1 MNLNDTSKELFAKIR
16 GRFPSVVIGNETA
29 EVTNDPHAARFFDF
43 DFKAGDKVLGKVS
56 ISISEQEGL
65 VVIHSADLSQT
76 EDLVARDNWFSFLKE
91 LRQFAK
97 SRMMNFD
104 TRDITKSNLDKRD
117 YNFLSNMNKS
127 KEVTEA
133 ALTGT
138 NKTSFQKIGDSK
150 LIIKHSAP
158 VDADI
163 AAGRTHR
170 IHSMYI
176 ESSEGERFK
185 YPFKHINGARAMA
198 RHVSEGGKPYDDFG
212 KHIVSLSEELY
223 KLKKFKNYVNR
234 SSVMAETLKEYSTVI
249 NDRIEE
255 IKETIQGLQKES
267 FYRLTKENFKNS
279 ESPTVPEDV
288 KENWIDELT
297 IKTFN
302 NELQEV
308 FPYIYK
314 LVTQKPIKEI
324 TAEDFETEAS
334 GFQGSTETRYLKYNV
349 SGDFDRSRPVSDKDA
364 FYVQELLTKAGIQSE
379 VTPDEGNYQGIVIYT
394 NAAPQSVEK
403 VLGSIIETT
412 KDPIEQFEKILD
424 SIIDE
429 GENSL
434 FSSDSEEQKQALD
447 KLNQLMSKHFPAGVN
462 GINGLESLEGIIDDA
477 NLNDQ
482 IREIGKKDSDACIRP
497 LIYAYIQD
505 KKPDMLKRI
514 NTGDM
519 KMSTEGNQFAQ
530 AVRKAKAA
538 GMKPGDKFK
547 VGDKE
552 YTLKDAMEMAGI
564 SDISLEDVAS
574 MDPNQSP
581 QARDYGIGHGEKEEV
596 QQILNKHQ
604 ADFDKVKAG
613 DSLMNQKNLY
623 SDLFSYYMDSGEMP
637 YGTMKARD
645 GDPEE
650 WILDRL
656 EDMGLMET
664 VQEAPTSSP
673 FDNPEDFAN
682 WLRKTHKKEVGQLT
696 AQEYAIVSKQYRAEK
711 NKSDDS
717 FDTALSSTKAPAEGI
732 DLSKRT
738 VGGGLIS
745 QAKALAKKY
754 AGDATRAYAEIEKLE
769 KGLSDNEEVQ
779 KALQQYNE
787 EQYNE
792 ESWEE
797 LAQEI
802 WKNNPGY
809 HDEYKDWQEF
819 AKSDDFQFEVDRL
832 RSKFESTGG
841 GPNIRQMSDLE
852 LANFLHTSVAQVKK
866 DREAAE
872 EAAMELNQKYAGD
885 NESSKEDLHKGTTK
899 IEALVKS
906 FYDYTTNKFPKG
918 ETAVITAVQKQYG
931 DAAAKTA
938 IETIKTLQSGRDME
952 IERIKQLAGYSTKK

>member
-16 GRFPSVVIGNETA
+16 GRFPSVSIGNQAA
-29 EVTNDPHAARFFDF
+29 EVTNDPNSARFFDF

-56 ISISEQEGL
+56 ISISEQDGL

-76 EDLVARDNWFSFLKE
+76 EDLVARENWFSFLKE

-97 SRMMNFD
+97 SRMMTFD
-104 TRDITKSNLDKRD
+104 TRDITKSNLEKRD
-117 YNFLSNMNKS
+117 YNFLSAMTKS

-138 NKTSFQKIGDSK
+138 NKTSFQNIGDSK
-150 LIIKHSAP
+150 LIIKHSAA
-158 VDADI
+158 VDADM

-170 IHSMYI
+170 IHSIYI

-198 RHVSEGGKPYDDFG
+198 RHVSESGKPYDDFG
-212 KHIVSLSEELY
+212 KHIVGLSEELY

-234 SSVMAETLKEYSTVI
+234 SSVMAETLKEYSSVI

-267 FYRLTKENFKNS
+267 FYRLTKENFKTN
-279 ESPTVPEDV
+279 ETLTVPEDV

-302 NELQEV
+302 DELQEV

-334 GFQGSTETRYLKYNV
+334 GYQGSTETRYLKYNV

-364 FYVQELLTKAGIQSE
+364 FTIQDLLKKSGIESE
-379 VTPDEGNYQGIVIYT
+379 VTPDEGNYQGILIYT

-403 VLGSIIETT
+403 VLGSMLETNIN
-412 KDPIEQFEKILD
+412 PIDQFEKILD

-429 GENSL
+429 GENTL

-447 KLNQLMSKHFPAGVN
+447 KLNLLMKNHFPAGIN
-462 GINGLESLEGIIDDA
+462 GVNGLESLEGIIDDA

-497 LIYAYIQD
+497 LIMAYIQD
-505 KKPDMLKRI
+505 KKPDMAKRI
-514 NTGDM
+514 STGDM

-530 AVRKAKAA
+530 AVQKAKAA

-552 YTLKDAMEMAGI
+552 FTLKDAMDMAGI
-564 SDISLEDVAS
+564 SDTSLQDDAD

-581 QARDYGIGHGEKEEV
+581 QAQAYAGKSSQSQEKEEV
-596 QQILNKHQ
+596 QQILNKHPNAYKQ
-604 ADFDKVKAG
+604 FKAG
-613 DSLMNQKNLY
+613 DDLYNHKELY
-623 SDLFSYYMDSGEMP
+623 SELANYYHDNGDMP
-637 YGTMKARD
+637 YGTYTAKD
-645 GDPEE
+645 GDPIN
-650 WILDRL
+650 WLTTRL
-656 EDMGLMET
+656 ADMGLIET
-664 VQEAPTSSP
+664 AQTEGSIDDEYK
-673 FDNPEDFAN
+673 FRD
-682 WLRKTHKKEVGQLT
+682 WLKKTHNKQVHELKP
-696 AQEYAIVSKQYRAEK
+696 QEYAIISKQYRDEQGK
-711 NKSDDS
+711 KESYH
-717 FDTALSSTKAPAEGI
+717 PGEG
-732 DLSKRT
+732 S
-738 VGGGLIS
+738 
-745 QAKALAKKY
+745 A
-754 AGDATRAYAEIEKLE
+754 
-769 KGLSDNEEVQ
+769 
-779 KALQQYNE
+779 
-787 EQYNE
+787 
-792 ESWEE
+792 EE
-797 LAQEI
+797 LAKEI
-802 WKNNPGY
+802 WNNTPAL
-809 HDEYKDWQEF
+809 HDEYKDWREYMNSEDF
-819 AKSDDFQFEVDRL
+819 EMDSDKL

-841 GPNIRQMSDLE
+841 GPTIRQMSDLE
-852 LANFLHTSVAQVKK
+852 LANFLHTSVAEVKK

-872 EAAMELNQKYAGD
+872 EAAMELNQKYSED
-885 NESSKEDLHKGTTK
+885 NKSSKEDLHKTSEK
-899 IEALVKS
+899 IEEFVKS

-918 ETAVITAVQKQYG
+918 ETAVITSVQKQFG
-931 DAAAKTA
+931 DSAAKTA
-938 IETIKTLQSGRDME
+938 IETIKSLQNGKDME

>member
-16 GRFPSVVIGNETA
+16 GRFPSVTIGNEAA

-56 ISISEQEGL
+56 ISISEQDGL

-76 EDLVARDNWFSFLKE
+76 EDLVARNNWFEFLKE

-104 TRDITKSNLDKRD
+104 TRDITKSNLEKRD
-117 YNFLSNMNKS
+117 YNFLSAMTKP

-138 NKTSFQKIGDSK
+138 NKTSFQNIGDSK
-150 LIIKHSAP
+150 LIIKHSAA

-170 IHSMYI
+170 IHSIYI

-223 KLKKFKNYVNR
+223 KLRKFKNYVNR
-234 SSVMAETLKEYSTVI
+234 SAVMAETLKEYSTVI

-267 FYRLTKENFKNS
+267 FYRLTKENFKAN
-279 ESPTVPEDV
+279 ETLTVPEDV

-302 NELQEV
+302 DELQEV

-324 TAEDFETEAS
+324 TAEDFETEAT
-334 GFQGSTETRYLKYNV
+334 GYQGSTETRNLKYNV
-349 SGDFDRSRPVSDKDA
+349 NGDFDRSRPVSDKDA
-364 FYVQELLTKAGIQSE
+364 FTIQDLLKKSGIESE

-403 VLGSIIETT
+403 VLGNMIETT
-412 KDPIEQFEKILD
+412 QDPIEQFEKILD

-429 GENSL
+429 GENTL
-434 FSSDSEEQKQALD
+434 FSSDSEEQKQALE
-447 KLNQLMSKHFPAGVN
+447 KLNLLMKNHFPAGVN
-462 GINGLESLEGIIDDA
+462 GVNGLESLEGIIDDP

-482 IREIGKKDSDACIRP
+482 IREIGKKNSDACIRP
-497 LIYAYIQD
+497 LIMAYIQN

-514 NTGDM
+514 STGDM

-530 AVRKAKAA
+530 AVQKAKAA

-547 VGDKE
+547 VGNKE
-552 YTLKDAMEMAGI
+552 FTLKDAMDMAGI
-564 SDISLEDVAS
+564 SQGEALVAEVANKPIMIDGKQVDLNTVEYEMQDTGDNIYNLQDARFTDGTELTDDQMEKLEAD
-574 MDPNQSP
+574 
-581 QARDYGIGHGEKEEV
+581 
-596 QQILNKHQ
+596 
-604 ADFDKVKAG
+604 ADFNDWVQTDYVQRG
-613 DSLMNQKNLY
+613 IES
-623 SDLFSYYMDSGEMP
+623 
-637 YGTMKARD
+637 
-645 GDPEE
+645 
-650 WILDRL
+650 
-656 EDMGLMET
+656 
-664 VQEAPTSSP
+664 VQEAPDSIDDQYR
-673 FDNPEDFAN
+673 FRD
-682 WLRKTHKKEVGQLT
+682 WLKKTHNKQVHELKP
-696 AQEYAIVSKQYRAEK
+696 QEYAIISKQYRDEK
-711 NKSDDS
+711 DKKESYH
-717 FDTALSSTKAPAEGI
+717 PGEG
-732 DLSKRT
+732 S
-738 VGGGLIS
+738 
-745 QAKALAKKY
+745 A
-754 AGDATRAYAEIEKLE
+754 
-769 KGLSDNEEVQ
+769 
-779 KALQQYNE
+779 
-787 EQYNE
+787 
-792 ESWEE
+792 EE
-797 LAQEI
+797 LAKEI
-802 WKNNPGY
+802 WNNTPAL
-809 HDEYKDWQEF
+809 HDEYKDWREYMN
-819 AKSDDFQFEVDRL
+819 SEDFEMDSEKL

-841 GPNIRQMSDLE
+841 GPTIRQMSDLE
-852 LANFLHTSVAQVKK
+852 LANFLHTSVAEVKK

-872 EAAMELNQKYAGD
+872 EAAMELNQKYSED
-885 NESSKEDLHKGTTK
+885 NKSSKEDLHKASGK
-899 IEALVKS
+899 VEEFVKS

-918 ETAVITAVQKQYG
+918 ETAVITSVQKQFG
-931 DAAAKTA
+931 DSAAKTA
-938 IETIKTLQSGRDME
+938 IETIKSLQNGKDME

>member
-16 GRFPSVVIGNETA
+16 GRFPSVTIGNEAA

-56 ISISEQEGL
+56 ISISEQDGL

-76 EDLVARDNWFSFLKE
+76 EDLVARNNWFEFLKE

-104 TRDITKSNLDKRD
+104 TRDITKSNLEKRD
-117 YNFLSNMNKS
+117 YNFLSAMTKP

-138 NKTSFQKIGDSK
+138 NKTSFQNIGDSK
-150 LIIKHSAP
+150 LIIKHSAA

-170 IHSMYI
+170 IHSIYV

-223 KLKKFKNYVNR
+223 KLRKFKNYVNR
-234 SSVMAETLKEYSTVI
+234 SAVMAETLKEYSTVI

-267 FYRLTKENFKNS
+267 FYRLTKENFKAN
-279 ESPTVPEDV
+279 ETLTVPEDV

-302 NELQEV
+302 DELQEV

-324 TAEDFETEAS
+324 TAEDFETEAT
-334 GFQGSTETRYLKYNV
+334 GYQGSTETRNLKYNV
-349 SGDFDRSRPVSDKDA
+349 NGDFDRSRPVSDKDA
-364 FYVQELLTKAGIQSE
+364 FTIQDLLKKSGIESE

-403 VLGSIIETT
+403 VLGNMIETT
-412 KDPIEQFEKILD
+412 VSPIDQFEKILD

-429 GENSL
+429 GENAL

-462 GINGLESLEGIIDDA
+462 GVNGLESLEGIIDDA

-497 LIYAYIQD
+497 LIYSYIQS
-505 KKPDMLKRI
+505 KKPNMLNQI
-514 NTGDM
+514 ETGDM
-519 KMSTEGNQFAQ
+519 KMESS
-530 AVRKAKAA
+530 
-538 GMKPGDKFK
+538 
-547 VGDKE
+547 
-552 YTLKDAMEMAGI
+552 I
-564 SDISLEDVAS
+564 SED
-574 MDPNQSP
+574 
-581 QARDYGIGHGEKEEV
+581 EKNEV

-604 ADFDKVKAG
+604 NAFKQVQSG
-613 DSLMNQKNLY
+613 DDLYNHKELY
-623 SDLFSYYMDSGEMP
+623 SDLLDYFFTSGEMP
-637 YGTMKARD
+637 YGTYKARE
-645 GDPEE
+645 GDPIN
-650 WILDRL
+650 WITDRL
-656 EDMGLMET
+656 ISLGLIEST
-664 VQEAPTSSP
+664 QTEGSIDDEYK
-673 FDNPEDFAN
+673 FRD
-682 WLRKTHKKEVGQLT
+682 WLKKTHNKEVHQLT
-696 AQEYAIVSKQYRAEK
+696 PQEYIIVSKQYRDEK
-711 NKSDDS
+711 DKKESYH
-717 FDTALSSTKAPAEGI
+717 PGEG
-732 DLSKRT
+732 S
-738 VGGGLIS
+738 
-745 QAKALAKKY
+745 A
-754 AGDATRAYAEIEKLE
+754 
-769 KGLSDNEEVQ
+769 
-779 KALQQYNE
+779 
-787 EQYNE
+787 
-792 ESWEE
+792 EE
-797 LAQEI
+797 LAKEI
-802 WKNNPGY
+802 WNNTPAL
-809 HDEYKDWQEF
+809 HDEYKDWKEYMD
-819 AKSDDFQFEVDRL
+819 SEDFQMDSDKL

-841 GPNIRQMSDLE
+841 GPTIRQMSDLE
-852 LANFLHTSVAQVKK
+852 LANFLHTTVAEVKK

-872 EAAMELNQKYAGD
+872 EAAMELNQKYSED
-885 NESSKEDLHKGTTK
+885 NKSSKEDLHKASEK
-899 IEALVKS
+899 IEEFVKS

-918 ETAVITAVQKQYG
+918 ETAVITSVQKQFG
-931 DAAAKTA
+931 DSAAKTA
-938 IETIKTLQSGRDME
+938 IETIKSLQNGKDME

>member
-16 GRFPSVVIGNETA
+16 GRFPSVTIGNQAA

-56 ISISEQEGL
+56 ISISEQDGL

-76 EDLVARDNWFSFLKE
+76 EDLVARENWFSFLKE

-97 SRMMNFD
+97 SRMMTFD

-117 YNFLSNMNKS
+117 YNFLSNMNKT

-138 NKTSFQKIGDSK
+138 NKTSFQNIGDSK
-150 LIIKHSAP
+150 LIIKHSAA

-163 AAGRTHR
+163 AAGRTHK
-170 IHSMYI
+170 IHSIYV

-223 KLKKFKNYVNR
+223 KLRKFKNYVNR
-234 SSVMAETLKEYSTVI
+234 SAVMAETLKEYSTVI

-255 IKETIQGLQKES
+255 IKDTIQGLQKEGY
-267 FYRLTKENFKNS
+267 YRLTKENFKAN
-279 ESPTVPEDV
+279 ETLTVPEDV

-302 NELQEV
+302 DELQEV

-324 TAEDFETEAS
+324 TAEDFETEAT
-334 GFQGSTETRYLKYNV
+334 GYQGSTETRYLKYNV
-349 SGDFDRSRPVSDKDA
+349 NGDFDRSRPVSDKDA
-364 FYVQELLTKAGIQSE
+364 FTIQDLLKKSGIESE

-403 VLGSIIETT
+403 VLGSMIENTVS
-412 KDPIEQFEKILD
+412 PIDQFEKILD

-429 GENSL
+429 GENAL
-434 FSSDSEEQKQALD
+434 FSSDSEEQKQALE

-462 GINGLESLEGIIDDA
+462 GVNGLESLEGIIDDA

-482 IREIGKKDSDACIRP
+482 IREIGKKDSDTCIRP
-497 LIYAYIQD
+497 LIYSYIQN
-505 KKPDMLKRI
+505 KKPNMLNQIK
-514 NTGDM
+514 TGDM

-552 YTLKDAMEMAGI
+552 YTLKDAMDMAGI
-564 SDISLEDVAS
+564 GQGEESVAEVANKPIMIDGKQVDLNTVEYEMQDTGDNIYNLQDARFTDGTELTDDQMEKLEAD
-574 MDPNQSP
+574 
-581 QARDYGIGHGEKEEV
+581 
-596 QQILNKHQ
+596 
-604 ADFDKVKAG
+604 ADFNDWVQTDYVQRG
-613 DSLMNQKNLY
+613 IES
-623 SDLFSYYMDSGEMP
+623 
-637 YGTMKARD
+637 
-645 GDPEE
+645 
-650 WILDRL
+650 
-656 EDMGLMET
+656 
-664 VQEAPTSSP
+664 VQEAPDSIDDQYR
-673 FDNPEDFAN
+673 FRD
-682 WLRKTHKKEVGQLT
+682 WLKKTHNKQVHELKP
-696 AQEYAIVSKQYRAEK
+696 QEYAIISKQYRDETGK
-711 NKSDDS
+711 KESYH
-717 FDTALSSTKAPAEGI
+717 PGEG
-732 DLSKRT
+732 S
-738 VGGGLIS
+738 
-745 QAKALAKKY
+745 A
-754 AGDATRAYAEIEKLE
+754 
-769 KGLSDNEEVQ
+769 
-779 KALQQYNE
+779 
-787 EQYNE
+787 
-792 ESWEE
+792 EE
-797 LAQEI
+797 LAKEI
-802 WKNNPGY
+802 WNNTPAY
-809 HDEYKDWQEF
+809 HDEYKDWKEYMD
-819 AKSDDFQFEVDRL
+819 SEDFEMDADKL
-832 RSKFESTGG
+832 RSKFE
-841 GPNIRQMSDLE
+841 N
-852 LANFLHTSVAQVKK
+852 K
-866 DREAAE
+866 
-872 EAAMELNQKYAGD
+872 
-885 NESSKEDLHKGTTK
+885 KEDLHKASEK
-899 IEALVKS
+899 VEEFVKS

-938 IETIKTLQSGRDME
+938 IETIKTLQSGKDME

>member
-16 GRFPSVVIGNETA
+16 GRFPSVTIGNEAA

-56 ISISEQEGL
+56 ISISEQDGL

-76 EDLVARDNWFSFLKE
+76 EDLVARNNWFEFLKE

-104 TRDITKSNLDKRD
+104 TRDITKSNLEKRD
-117 YNFLSNMNKS
+117 YNFLSAMTKP

-138 NKTSFQKIGDSK
+138 NKTSFQNIGDSK
-150 LIIKHSAP
+150 LIIKHSAA
-158 VDADI
+158 VDADM

-170 IHSMYI
+170 IHSIYI

-198 RHVSEGGKPYDDFG
+198 RHVSESGKPYDDFG
-212 KHIVSLSEELY
+212 KHIVGLSEELY

-234 SSVMAETLKEYSTVI
+234 STVMAETLKEYSSVI

-255 IKETIQGLQKES
+255 IKETIQGLQKEGY
-267 FYRLTKENFKNS
+267 YRLTKENFKTN
-279 ESPTVPEDV
+279 ETLTVPEDV

-302 NELQEV
+302 DELQEV

-334 GFQGSTETRYLKYNV
+334 GYQGSTETRYLKYNV

-364 FYVQELLTKAGIQSE
+364 STIQDLLKKSGIESE
-379 VTPDEGNYQGIVIYT
+379 VTPDEGNYQGILIYT

-403 VLGSIIETT
+403 VLGSMLETNIN
-412 KDPIEQFEKILD
+412 PIDQFEKILD

-429 GENSL
+429 GENTL

-447 KLNQLMSKHFPAGVN
+447 KLNQLMNKHFPAGIN
-462 GINGLESLEGIIDDA
+462 GVNGLESLEGIIDDA

-482 IREIGKKDSDACIRP
+482 IREIGKKNSDACIRP
-497 LIYAYIQD
+497 LIMAYIQN

-514 NTGDM
+514 STGDM

-530 AVRKAKAA
+530 AVQKAKAA

-547 VGDKE
+547 VGNKE
-552 YTLKDAMEMAGI
+552 FTLKDAMDMAGI
-564 SDISLEDVAS
+564 GQGEASVAEVANKPIMIDGKQVDLNTVEYEMQDTGDNIYNLQDARFTDGTELTDDQMEKLEAD
-574 MDPNQSP
+574 
-581 QARDYGIGHGEKEEV
+581 
-596 QQILNKHQ
+596 
-604 ADFDKVKAG
+604 ADFNDWVQTDYVQRG
-613 DSLMNQKNLY
+613 IES
-623 SDLFSYYMDSGEMP
+623 
-637 YGTMKARD
+637 
-645 GDPEE
+645 
-650 WILDRL
+650 
-656 EDMGLMET
+656 
-664 VQEAPTSSP
+664 VQEAPDSIDDQYR
-673 FDNPEDFAN
+673 FRD
-682 WLRKTHKKEVGQLT
+682 WLKKTHNKQVHELKP
-696 AQEYAIVSKQYRAEK
+696 QEYAIISKQYRDEK
-711 NKSDDS
+711 DKKESYH
-717 FDTALSSTKAPAEGI
+717 PGEG
-732 DLSKRT
+732 S
-738 VGGGLIS
+738 
-745 QAKALAKKY
+745 A
-754 AGDATRAYAEIEKLE
+754 
-769 KGLSDNEEVQ
+769 
-779 KALQQYNE
+779 
-787 EQYNE
+787 
-792 ESWEE
+792 EE
-797 LAQEI
+797 LAKEI
-802 WKNNPGY
+802 WNNTPAL
-809 HDEYKDWQEF
+809 HDEYKDWREYMN
-819 AKSDDFQFEVDRL
+819 SEDFEMDSEKL

-841 GPNIRQMSDLE
+841 GPTIRQMSDLE
-852 LANFLHTSVAQVKK
+852 LANFLHTTVAEVKK

-872 EAAMELNQKYAGD
+872 EAAMELNQKYSED
-885 NESSKEDLHKGTTK
+885 NKSSKEDLHKASGK
-899 IEALVKS
+899 VEEFVKS

-918 ETAVITAVQKQYG
+918 ETAVITSVQKQFG
-931 DAAAKTA
+931 DSAAKTA
-938 IETIKTLQSGRDME
+938 IETIKSLQNGKDME

>member
-16 GRFPSVVIGNETA
+16 GRFPSVSIGNQAA
-29 EVTNDPHAARFFDF
+29 EVTNDPNAARFFDF

-56 ISISEQEGL
+56 ISISEQDGL

-76 EDLVARDNWFSFLKE
+76 EDLVARENWFSFLKE

-97 SRMMNFD
+97 SRMMTFD
-104 TRDITKSNLDKRD
+104 TRDITKSNLEKRD
-117 YNFLSNMNKS
+117 YNFLSAMTKS

-138 NKTSFQKIGDSK
+138 NKTSFQNIGDSK
-150 LIIKHSAP
+150 LIIKHSAA
-158 VDADI
+158 VDADM

-170 IHSMYI
+170 IHSIYI

-198 RHVSEGGKPYDDFG
+198 RHVSESGKPYDDFG
-212 KHIVSLSEELY
+212 KHIVGLSEELY

-234 SSVMAETLKEYSTVI
+234 SSVMAETLKEYSSVI

-267 FYRLTKENFKNS
+267 FYRLTKENFKTN
-279 ESPTVPEDV
+279 ETLTVPEDV

-302 NELQEV
+302 DELQEV

-334 GFQGSTETRYLKYNV
+334 GYQGSTETRYLKYNV

-364 FYVQELLTKAGIQSE
+364 FTIQDLLKKSGIESE
-379 VTPDEGNYQGIVIYT
+379 VTPDEGNYQGILIYT

-403 VLGSIIETT
+403 VLGSMLETNIN
-412 KDPIEQFEKILD
+412 PIDQFEKILD

-429 GENSL
+429 GENTL

-447 KLNQLMSKHFPAGVN
+447 KLNLLMKNHFPAGIN
-462 GINGLESLEGIIDDA
+462 GVNGLESLEGIIDDA

-497 LIYAYIQD
+497 LIMAYIQD
-505 KKPDMLKRI
+505 KKPDMAKRI
-514 NTGDM
+514 STGDM

-530 AVRKAKAA
+530 AVQKAKAA

-552 YTLKDAMEMAGI
+552 FTLKDAMDMAGI
-564 SDISLEDVAS
+564 NDTSLQDDAD
-574 MDPNQSP
+574 MNPNQSP
-581 QARDYGIGHGEKEEV
+581 QAQAYAGKSSQSQEKEEV
-596 QQILNKHQ
+596 QKILNKHPD
-604 ADFDKVKAG
+604 AYKKFNAG
-613 DSLMNQKNLY
+613 DDLYNHKELY
-623 SDLFSYYMDSGEMP
+623 SELANYYHDNGDMP
-637 YGTMKARD
+637 YGTYTAKD
-645 GDPEE
+645 GDPIN
-650 WILDRL
+650 WLTTRL
-656 EDMGLMET
+656 ADMGLIET
-664 VQEAPTSSP
+664 TQTEGSIDDEYK
-673 FDNPEDFAN
+673 FRD
-682 WLRKTHKKEVGQLT
+682 WLKKTHNKQVHELKP
-696 AQEYAIVSKQYRAEK
+696 QEYAIISKQYRDETGK
-711 NKSDDS
+711 KESYH
-717 FDTALSSTKAPAEGI
+717 PGEG
-732 DLSKRT
+732 S
-738 VGGGLIS
+738 
-745 QAKALAKKY
+745 A
-754 AGDATRAYAEIEKLE
+754 
-769 KGLSDNEEVQ
+769 
-779 KALQQYNE
+779 
-787 EQYNE
+787 
-792 ESWEE
+792 EE
-797 LAQEI
+797 LAKEI
-802 WKNNPGY
+802 WNNTPAL
-809 HDEYKDWQEF
+809 HDEYKDWREYMNSEDF
-819 AKSDDFQFEVDRL
+819 EMDSDKL

-841 GPNIRQMSDLE
+841 GPTIRQMSDLE
-852 LANFLHTSVAQVKK
+852 LANFLHTSVAEVKK

-872 EAAMELNQKYAGD
+872 EAAMELNQKYSED
-885 NESSKEDLHKGTTK
+885 NKSSKEDLHKASEK
-899 IEALVKS
+899 IEEFVKS

-918 ETAVITAVQKQYG
+918 ETAVITSVQKQFG
-931 DAAAKTA
+931 DSAAKTA
-938 IETIKTLQSGRDME
+938 IETIKSLQNGKDME

>member
-16 GRFPSVVIGNETA
+16 GRFPSVSIGNQAA
-29 EVTNDPHAARFFDF
+29 EVTNDPNAARFFDF

-56 ISISEQEGL
+56 ISISEQDGL

-76 EDLVARDNWFSFLKE
+76 EDLVARENWFSFLKE

-97 SRMMNFD
+97 SRMMTFD
-104 TRDITKSNLDKRD
+104 TRDITKSNLEKRD
-117 YNFLSNMNKS
+117 YNFLSAMTKP

-138 NKTSFQKIGDSK
+138 NKTSFQNIGDSK
-150 LIIKHSAP
+150 LIIKHSAA
-158 VDADI
+158 VDADM

-170 IHSMYI
+170 IHSIYI

-198 RHVSEGGKPYDDFG
+198 RHVSESGKPYDDFG
-212 KHIVSLSEELY
+212 KHIVGLSEELY

-234 SSVMAETLKEYSTVI
+234 SAVMAETLKEYSSVI

-267 FYRLTKENFKNS
+267 FYRLTKENFKTN
-279 ESPTVPEDV
+279 EALTVPEDV

-302 NELQEV
+302 DELQEV

-334 GFQGSTETRYLKYNV
+334 GYQGSTETRYLKYNV

-364 FYVQELLTKAGIQSE
+364 FTIQDLLKKSGIESE

-403 VLGSIIETT
+403 VLGSMLETNIN
-412 KDPIEQFEKILD
+412 PIDQFEKILD

-429 GENSL
+429 GENTL

-447 KLNQLMSKHFPAGVN
+447 KLNQLMSKHFPAGIN
-462 GINGLESLEGIIDDA
+462 GVNGLESLEGIIDDA

-497 LIYAYIQD
+497 LIYAYIQN

-514 NTGDM
+514 STGDM

-552 YTLKDAMEMAGI
+552 FTLKDAMDMAGI
-564 SDISLEDVAS
+564 SDTSLQDDAD

-581 QARDYGIGHGEKEEV
+581 QAQAYAGKSSASQEKEEV
-596 QQILNKHQ
+596 QKILNKHPNAYKQ
-604 ADFDKVKAG
+604 FKAG
-613 DSLMNQKNLY
+613 DDLYNHKELY
-623 SDLFSYYMDSGEMP
+623 SELANYYHDNGDMP
-637 YGTMKARD
+637 YGTYTAKD
-645 GDPEE
+645 GDPIN
-650 WILDRL
+650 WLTTRL
-656 EDMGLMET
+656 ADMGLIET
-664 VQEAPTSSP
+664 AQKEAEASIDDQYR
-673 FDNPEDFAN
+673 FRD
-682 WLRKTHKKEVGQLT
+682 WLKKTHNKQVHELKP
-696 AQEYAIVSKQYRAEK
+696 QEYAIISKQYRDEIGK
-711 NKSDDS
+711 KESYH
-717 FDTALSSTKAPAEGI
+717 PGEG
-732 DLSKRT
+732 S
-738 VGGGLIS
+738 
-745 QAKALAKKY
+745 A
-754 AGDATRAYAEIEKLE
+754 
-769 KGLSDNEEVQ
+769 
-779 KALQQYNE
+779 
-787 EQYNE
+787 
-792 ESWEE
+792 EE
-797 LAQEI
+797 LAKEI
-802 WKNNPGY
+802 WNNTPAY
-809 HDEYKDWQEF
+809 HDEYKDWKEYMD
-819 AKSDDFQFEVDRL
+819 SEDFEMDADKL
-832 RSKFESTGG
+832 RNKFE
-841 GPNIRQMSDLE
+841 N
-852 LANFLHTSVAQVKK
+852 K
-866 DREAAE
+866 
-872 EAAMELNQKYAGD
+872 
-885 NESSKEDLHKGTTK
+885 KEDLHKASGK
-899 IEALVKS
+899 VEEFVKS

-918 ETAVITAVQKQYG
+918 ETAVITSVQKQFG
-931 DAAAKTA
+931 DSAAKTA
-938 IETIKTLQSGRDME
+938 IETIKSLQNGKDME

>member
-412 KDPIEQFEKILD
+412 KDPIEQFEKVLD

-447 KLNQLMSKHFPAGVN
+447 KLNQLMGKHFPAGVN
-462 GINGLESLEGIIDDA
+462 GVNGLESLEGIIDDA

-497 LIYAYIQD
+497 LIYAYIQN

-514 NTGDM
+514 QTGDM
-519 KMSTEGNQFAQ
+519 KMTPEGNQFAQ

-552 YTLKDAMEMAGI
+552 YTLEDAMKMAGI
-564 SDISLEDVAS
+564 G
-574 MDPNQSP
+574 
-581 QARDYGIGHGEKEEV
+581 RGEKEEV
-596 QQILNKHQ
+596 QQILNKYR

-623 SDLFSYYMDSGEMP
+623 SELFSYYMDSGEMP

-656 EDMGLMET
+656 EDMGLLET
-664 VQEAPTSSP
+664 MQKENNVNIDDEYR
-673 FDNPEDFAN
+673 FRD
-682 WLRKTHKKEVGQLT
+682 WLKKTHNKDVHQLT
-696 AQEYAIVSKQYRAEK
+696 PQEYIVVSKQYRDEK
-711 NKSDDS
+711 D
-717 FDTALSSTKAPAEGI
+717 
-732 DLSKRT
+732 
-738 VGGGLIS
+738 
-745 QAKALAKKY
+745 KK
-754 AGDATRAYAEIEKLE
+754 E
-769 KGLSDNEEVQ
+769 SWHP
-779 KALQQYNE
+779 
-787 EQYNE
+787 NE

-819 AKSDDFQFEVDRL
+819 AKSDDFQMEVDRL
-832 RSKFESTGG
+832 RSKFE
-841 GPNIRQMSDLE
+841 N
-852 LANFLHTSVAQVKK
+852 K
-866 DREAAE
+866 
-872 EAAMELNQKYAGD
+872 
-885 NESSKEDLHKGTTK
+885 KEDLHKGTAK
-899 IEALVKS
+899 IEELVKS

-938 IETIKTLQSGRDME
+938 IETIKTLQSGKDME

>member
-16 GRFPSVVIGNETA
+16 GRFPSVTIGNEAA

-56 ISISEQEGL
+56 ISISEQDGL

-76 EDLVARDNWFSFLKE
+76 EDLVARNNWFEFLKE

-104 TRDITKSNLDKRD
+104 TRDITKSNLEKRD
-117 YNFLSNMNKS
+117 YNFLSAMTKP

-138 NKTSFQKIGDSK
+138 NKTSFQNIGDSK
-150 LIIKHSAP
+150 LIIKHSAA
-158 VDADI
+158 VDADM

-170 IHSMYI
+170 IHSIYI

-198 RHVSEGGKPYDDFG
+198 RHVSESGKPYDDFG
-212 KHIVSLSEELY
+212 KHIVGLSEELY

-234 SSVMAETLKEYSTVI
+234 STVMAETLKEYSSVI

-255 IKETIQGLQKES
+255 IKETIQGLQKEGY
-267 FYRLTKENFKNS
+267 YRLTKENFKTN
-279 ESPTVPEDV
+279 ETLTVPEDV

-302 NELQEV
+302 DELQEV

-334 GFQGSTETRYLKYNV
+334 GYQGSTETRYLKYNV

-364 FYVQELLTKAGIQSE
+364 FTIQDLLKKSGIESE
-379 VTPDEGNYQGIVIYT
+379 VTPDEGNYQGILIYT

-403 VLGSIIETT
+403 VLGSMLETNIN
-412 KDPIEQFEKILD
+412 PIDQFEKILD

-429 GENSL
+429 GENTL

-447 KLNQLMSKHFPAGVN
+447 KLNQLMNKHFPAGIN
-462 GINGLESLEGIIDDA
+462 GVNGLESLEGIIDDA

-482 IREIGKKDSDACIRP
+482 IREIGKKNSDACIRP
-497 LIYAYIQD
+497 LIMAYIQN

-514 NTGDM
+514 STGDM

-530 AVRKAKAA
+530 AVQKAKAA

-547 VGDKE
+547 VGNKE
-552 YTLKDAMEMAGI
+552 FTLKDAMDMAGI
-564 SDISLEDVAS
+564 GQGEASVAEVANKPIMIDGKQVDLNTVEYEMQDTGDNIYNLQDAQFTDGTELTDDQMEKLEAD
-574 MDPNQSP
+574 
-581 QARDYGIGHGEKEEV
+581 
-596 QQILNKHQ
+596 
-604 ADFDKVKAG
+604 ADFNDWVQTDYVQRG
-613 DSLMNQKNLY
+613 IES
-623 SDLFSYYMDSGEMP
+623 
-637 YGTMKARD
+637 
-645 GDPEE
+645 
-650 WILDRL
+650 
-656 EDMGLMET
+656 
-664 VQEAPTSSP
+664 VQEAPDSIDDQYR
-673 FDNPEDFAN
+673 FRD
-682 WLRKTHKKEVGQLT
+682 WLKKTHNKQVHELKP
-696 AQEYAIVSKQYRAEK
+696 QEYAIISKQYRDEK
-711 NKSDDS
+711 DKKESYH
-717 FDTALSSTKAPAEGI
+717 PGEG
-732 DLSKRT
+732 S
-738 VGGGLIS
+738 
-745 QAKALAKKY
+745 A
-754 AGDATRAYAEIEKLE
+754 
-769 KGLSDNEEVQ
+769 
-779 KALQQYNE
+779 
-787 EQYNE
+787 
-792 ESWEE
+792 EE
-797 LAQEI
+797 LAKEI
-802 WKNNPGY
+802 WNNTPAL
-809 HDEYKDWQEF
+809 HDEYKDWREYMN
-819 AKSDDFQFEVDRL
+819 SEDFEMDSEKL

-841 GPNIRQMSDLE
+841 GPTIRQMSDLE
-852 LANFLHTSVAQVKK
+852 LANFLHTSVAEVKK

-872 EAAMELNQKYAGD
+872 EAAMELNQKYSED
-885 NESSKEDLHKGTTK
+885 NKSSKEDLHKASGK
-899 IEALVKS
+899 VEEFVKS

-918 ETAVITAVQKQYG
+918 ETAVITSVQKQFG
-931 DAAAKTA
+931 DSAAKTA
-938 IETIKTLQSGRDME
+938 IETIKSLQNGKDME

>member
-16 GRFPSVVIGNETA
+16 GRFPSVSIGNQAA
-29 EVTNDPHAARFFDF
+29 EVTNDPNAARFFDF

-56 ISISEQEGL
+56 ISISEQDGL

-76 EDLVARDNWFSFLKE
+76 EDLVARENWFSFLKE

-97 SRMMNFD
+97 SRMMTFD
-104 TRDITKSNLDKRD
+104 TRDITKSNLEKRD
-117 YNFLSNMNKS
+117 YNFLSAMTKS

-138 NKTSFQKIGDSK
+138 NKTSFQNIGDSK
-150 LIIKHSAP
+150 LIIKHSAA
-158 VDADI
+158 VDADM

-170 IHSMYI
+170 IHSIYI

-198 RHVSEGGKPYDDFG
+198 RHVSESGKPYDDFG
-212 KHIVSLSEELY
+212 KHIVGLSEELY

-234 SSVMAETLKEYSTVI
+234 SAVMAETLKEYSSVI

-267 FYRLTKENFKNS
+267 FYRLTKENFKTN
-279 ESPTVPEDV
+279 EALTVPEDV

-302 NELQEV
+302 DELQEV

-334 GFQGSTETRYLKYNV
+334 GYQGSTETRYLKYNV

-364 FYVQELLTKAGIQSE
+364 FTIQDLLKKSGIESE

-403 VLGSIIETT
+403 VLGSMLETNIN
-412 KDPIEQFEKILD
+412 PIDQFEKILD

-429 GENSL
+429 GENTL

-447 KLNQLMSKHFPAGVN
+447 KLNQLMSKHFPAGIN
-462 GINGLESLEGIIDDA
+462 GVNGLESLEGIIDDA

-497 LIYAYIQD
+497 LIMAYIQD
-505 KKPDMLKRI
+505 KKPDMAKRI
-514 NTGDM
+514 STGDM

-552 YTLKDAMEMAGI
+552 FTLKDAMDMAGI
-564 SDISLEDVAS
+564 SDTSLQDDAD

-581 QARDYGIGHGEKEEV
+581 QAQAYAGKSSASQEKEEV
-596 QQILNKHQ
+596 QKILNKHPNAYKQ
-604 ADFDKVKAG
+604 FKAG
-613 DSLMNQKNLY
+613 DDLYNHKELY
-623 SDLFSYYMDSGEMP
+623 SELANYYHDNGDMP
-637 YGTMKARD
+637 YGTYTAKD
-645 GDPEE
+645 GDPIN
-650 WILDRL
+650 WLTTRL
-656 EDMGLMET
+656 ADMGLIET
-664 VQEAPTSSP
+664 TQKEAEASIDDQYR
-673 FDNPEDFAN
+673 FRD
-682 WLRKTHKKEVGQLT
+682 WLKKTHNKQVHELKP
-696 AQEYAIVSKQYRAEK
+696 QEYAIISKQYRDETGK
-711 NKSDDS
+711 KESYH
-717 FDTALSSTKAPAEGI
+717 PGEG
-732 DLSKRT
+732 S
-738 VGGGLIS
+738 
-745 QAKALAKKY
+745 A
-754 AGDATRAYAEIEKLE
+754 
-769 KGLSDNEEVQ
+769 
-779 KALQQYNE
+779 
-787 EQYNE
+787 
-792 ESWEE
+792 EE
-797 LAQEI
+797 LAKEI
-802 WKNNPGY
+802 WNNTPAL
-809 HDEYKDWQEF
+809 HDEYKDWQEYMNSEDF
-819 AKSDDFQFEVDRL
+819 ELDSDKL
-832 RSKFESTGG
+832 RNKFE
-841 GPNIRQMSDLE
+841 N
-852 LANFLHTSVAQVKK
+852 K
-866 DREAAE
+866 
-872 EAAMELNQKYAGD
+872 
-885 NESSKEDLHKGTTK
+885 KEDLHKASGK
-899 IEALVKS
+899 VEEFVKS

-918 ETAVITAVQKQYG
+918 ETAVITSVQKQFG
-931 DAAAKTA
+931 DSAAKTA
-938 IETIKTLQSGRDME
+938 IETIKSLQNGKDME

>member
-16 GRFPSVVIGNETA
+16 GRFPSVSIGNQAA
-29 EVTNDPHAARFFDF
+29 EVTNDPNAARFFDF

-56 ISISEQEGL
+56 ISISEQDGL

-76 EDLVARDNWFSFLKE
+76 EDLVARENWFSFLKE

-97 SRMMNFD
+97 SRMMTFD
-104 TRDITKSNLDKRD
+104 TRDITKSNLEKRD
-117 YNFLSNMNKS
+117 YNFLSAMTKS

-138 NKTSFQKIGDSK
+138 NKTSFQNIGDSK
-150 LIIKHSAP
+150 LIIKHSAA
-158 VDADI
+158 VDADM

-170 IHSMYI
+170 IHSIYI

-198 RHVSEGGKPYDDFG
+198 RHVSESGKPYDDFG
-212 KHIVSLSEELY
+212 KHIVGLSEELY

-234 SSVMAETLKEYSTVI
+234 SSVMAETLKEYSSVI

-267 FYRLTKENFKNS
+267 FYRLTKENFKTN
-279 ESPTVPEDV
+279 ETLTVPEDV

-302 NELQEV
+302 DELQEV

-334 GFQGSTETRYLKYNV
+334 GYQGSTETRYLKYNV

-364 FYVQELLTKAGIQSE
+364 FTIQDLLKKSGIESE
-379 VTPDEGNYQGIVIYT
+379 VTPDEGNYQGILIYT

-403 VLGSIIETT
+403 VLGSMLETNIN
-412 KDPIEQFEKILD
+412 PIDQFEKILD

-429 GENSL
+429 GENTL

-447 KLNQLMSKHFPAGVN
+447 KLNLLMKNHFPAGIN
-462 GINGLESLEGIIDDA
+462 GVNGLESLEGIIDDA

-497 LIYAYIQD
+497 LIMAYIQD
-505 KKPDMLKRI
+505 KKPDMAKRI
-514 NTGDM
+514 STGDM

-530 AVRKAKAA
+530 AVQKAKAA

-552 YTLKDAMEMAGI
+552 YTLKDAMDMAGI
-564 SDISLEDVAS
+564 SDTSLQDDAD

-581 QARDYGIGHGEKEEV
+581 QAQAYAGKSSQSQEKEEV
-596 QQILNKHQ
+596 QQILNKHPDAYKQ
-604 ADFDKVKAG
+604 FKAG
-613 DSLMNQKNLY
+613 DDLYNHKELY
-623 SDLFSYYMDSGEMP
+623 SELANYYHDNGDMP
-637 YGTMKARD
+637 YGTYTAKD
-645 GDPEE
+645 GDPIN
-650 WILDRL
+650 WLTTRL
-656 EDMGLMET
+656 ADMGLIET
-664 VQEAPTSSP
+664 TQTEGSIDDEYK
-673 FDNPEDFAN
+673 FRD
-682 WLRKTHKKEVGQLT
+682 WLKKTHNKQVHELKP
-696 AQEYAIVSKQYRAEK
+696 QEYAIISKQYRDETGK
-711 NKSDDS
+711 KESYH
-717 FDTALSSTKAPAEGI
+717 PGEG
-732 DLSKRT
+732 S
-738 VGGGLIS
+738 
-745 QAKALAKKY
+745 A
-754 AGDATRAYAEIEKLE
+754 
-769 KGLSDNEEVQ
+769 
-779 KALQQYNE
+779 
-787 EQYNE
+787 
-792 ESWEE
+792 EE
-797 LAQEI
+797 LAKEI
-802 WKNNPGY
+802 WNNTPAL
-809 HDEYKDWQEF
+809 HDEYKDWREYMNSEDF
-819 AKSDDFQFEVDRL
+819 EMDSDKL

-841 GPNIRQMSDLE
+841 GPTIRQMSDLE
-852 LANFLHTSVAQVKK
+852 LANFLHTSVAEVKK

-872 EAAMELNQKYAGD
+872 EAAMELNQKYSED
-885 NESSKEDLHKGTTK
+885 NKSSKEDLHKASEK
-899 IEALVKS
+899 IEEFVKS

-918 ETAVITAVQKQYG
+918 ETAVITSVQKQFG
-931 DAAAKTA
+931 DSAAKTA
-938 IETIKTLQSGRDME
+938 IETIKSLQNGKDME

>member
-16 GRFPSVVIGNETA
+16 GRFPSVTIGNQAA

-56 ISISEQEGL
+56 ISISEQDGL

-76 EDLVARDNWFSFLKE
+76 EDLVARENWFSFLKE

-97 SRMMNFD
+97 SRMMTFD
-104 TRDITKSNLDKRD
+104 TRDITKSNLEKRD
-117 YNFLSNMNKS
+117 YNFLSNMS
-127 KEVTEA
+127 QPKEVTEA

-138 NKTSFQKIGDSK
+138 NKTSFQNIGDSK

-158 VDADI
+158 VDEDF
-163 AAGRTHR
+163 AAGRTHK
-170 IHSMYI
+170 IHAIYV
-176 ESSEGERFK
+176 ENTEGERFK

-212 KHIVSLSEELY
+212 KHIVGLSEELA
-223 KLKKFKNYVNR
+223 KLRKFKNYVNR
-234 SSVMAETLKEYSTVI
+234 SAVMAETLKEYSQVI

-267 FYRLTKENFKNS
+267 FYKLTKENFKAN
-279 ESPTVPEDV
+279 ETLTVPEDV

-302 NELQEV
+302 DELQEV

-324 TAEDFETEAS
+324 TAEDFNTEAT
-334 GFQGSTETRYLKYNV
+334 GYQGSTETRYLKYNV

-364 FYVQELLTKAGIQSE
+364 FTIQDLLKKNGIESE

-403 VLGSIIETT
+403 VLGNMIETT
-412 KDPIEQFEKILD
+412 QDPIEQFEKILD

-429 GENSL
+429 GENTL
-434 FSSDSEEQKQALD
+434 FSSDSEEQKQALE
-447 KLNQLMSKHFPAGVN
+447 KLNLLMKNHFPAGVN
-462 GINGLESLEGIIDDA
+462 GVNGLESLEGIIDDP

-497 LIYAYIQD
+497 LIYAYVQN

-514 NTGDM
+514 STGDM

-530 AVRKAKAA
+530 AVQKAKAA

-552 YTLKDAMEMAGI
+552 FTLKDAMDMAGI
-564 SDISLEDVAS
+564 SDTSLQDDAD

-581 QARDYGIGHGEKEEV
+581 QAQAYAGKSSASQEKEEV
-596 QQILNKHQ
+596 QKILNKHPNAYKQ
-604 ADFDKVKAG
+604 FKAG
-613 DSLMNQKNLY
+613 DDLYNHKELY
-623 SDLFSYYMDSGEMP
+623 SELANYYHDNGDMP
-637 YGTMKARD
+637 YGTYTAKD
-645 GDPEE
+645 GDPIN
-650 WILDRL
+650 WLTTRL
-656 EDMGLMET
+656 ADMGLIET
-664 VQEAPTSSP
+664 TQKEAEASIDDQYR
-673 FDNPEDFAN
+673 FRD
-682 WLRKTHKKEVGQLT
+682 WLKKTHNKEVHQLT
-696 AQEYAIVSKQYRAEK
+696 PQEYIVISKQYR
-711 NKSDDS
+711 D
-717 FDTALSSTKAPAEGI
+717 
-732 DLSKRT
+732 
-738 VGGGLIS
+738 
-745 QAKALAKKY
+745 
-754 AGDATRAYAEIEKLE
+754 E
-769 KGLSDNEEVQ
+769 KG
-779 KALQQYNE
+779 KK
-787 EQYNE
+787 
-792 ESWEE
+792 ESYHPGEGSAEE
-797 LAQEI
+797 LAKEI
-802 WKNNPGY
+802 WNNTPAL
-809 HDEYKDWQEF
+809 HDEYKDWKEYMD
-819 AKSDDFQFEVDRL
+819 SEDFQMDSDKL
-832 RSKFESTGG
+832 RSKFE
-841 GPNIRQMSDLE
+841 N
-852 LANFLHTSVAQVKK
+852 K
-866 DREAAE
+866 
-872 EAAMELNQKYAGD
+872 
-885 NESSKEDLHKGTTK
+885 KEDLHKGTTK
-899 IEALVKS
+899 VEELVKS

-938 IETIKTLQSGRDME
+938 IETIKTLQSGQDKE